1 MRSRAFGF
9 WAVALAFTATLAFTT
24 VPTPLWS
31 LFAERDRFS
40 SFVVTV
46 VFAAYAVGVVV
57 SLFLAGHV
65 SDWFGRRRVLVPALL
80 LNLLAAVVFL
90 LWPEVPGLL
99 IARILSGLGI
109 GAVTA
114 TATAWLVELHAGR
127 RRGEIVAGAA
137 NLGGLGAGALVSGV
151 LAQWVGHPMTVP
163 FLVFIGVLAIALL
176 LVLSAPETRP
186 PAHPRPAYRPQRV
199 SVPVASRG
207 RFFAAATAAAI
218 TFALFG
224 LLTSLAPSF
233 LSGTLHHG
241 SRALAGATSFAVFA
255 AAALAQVLA
264 GTRDPRTLLARGVP
278 ATLVGLGLLTVAVW
292 LPQPSLAV
300 FIAGVL
306 VIGVGGGLMFKGAIG
321 TVAALAGPDNR
332 AEALA
337 GVFLAA
343 YLGLAGPVI
352 GLGLL
357 TQIMTARLS
366 LLVFAGLLAIGLA
379 LATPRLLGRRDD
391 THETGGTDA
400 DHKTPDHAAGRHR
413 ARDHDYRP
421 RGVGDRRRGL
431 GIRVGIPGRR

>member
-1 MRSRAFGF
+1 MRSRALGF
-9 WAVALAFTATLAFTT
+9 WAVAVAFTATLAFTT

-31 LFAERDRFS
+31 LFAQRDGFS
-40 SFVVTV
+40 SLVVTV
-46 VFAAYAVGVVV
+46 VFAAYAVGVAV

-65 SDWFGRRRVLVPALL
+65 SDWYGRRRVLVPALL
-80 LNLLAAVVFL
+80 LNMLAAVVFL

-114 TATAWLVELHAGR
+114 TATAWLVELHADR
-127 RRGEIVAGAA
+127 RRGEVVAAAA
-137 NLGGLGAGALVSGV
+137 NLGGLGAGALVSGI
-151 LAQWVGHPMTVP
+151 LAQWVGHPLTVP
-163 FLVFIGVLAIALL
+163 FLVFIGVLAVALL

-186 PAHPRPAYRPQRV
+186 PAQPRPAYRPQRV
-199 SVPVASRG
+199 SVPAESRG

-224 LLTSLAPSF
+224 LLTSLAPTF

-255 AAALAQVLA
+255 AAAGAQVLA
-264 GTRDPRTLLARGVP
+264 GAREPRVLLARAVP
-278 ATLVGLGLLTVAVW
+278 AMLLGLVLLTLAVW
-292 LPQPSLAV
+292 LPKPSLGV
-300 FIAGVL
+300 FLAGVL
-306 VIGVGGGLMFKGAIG
+306 VVGAGSGLMFKGAIG
-321 TVAALAGPDNR
+321 TAAALAGPDNR

-357 TQIMTARLS
+357 TQILTARLS

-379 LATPRLLGRRDD
+379 LATPRLLSRGDD
-391 THETGGTDA
+391 THETGGTNA
-400 DHKTPDHAAGRHR
+400 DHTAKNRSARGHR
-413 ARDHDYRP
+413 SRDHDDRA
-421 RGVGDRRRGL
+421 RSLGDRRRGL
-431 GIRVGIPGRR
+431 GVRVGIPGRR

>member
-1 MRSRAFGF
+1 MRSRALGF
-9 WAVALAFTATLAFTT
+9 WAVAVAFTATLAFTT

-31 LFAERDRFS
+31 LFAQRDGFS
-40 SFVVTV
+40 SLVVTV
-46 VFAAYAVGVVV
+46 VFAAYAVGVAV

-65 SDWFGRRRVLVPALL
+65 SDWYGRRRVLVPALL
-80 LNLLAAVVFL
+80 LNMLAAVVFL

-114 TATAWLVELHAGR
+114 TATAWLVELHTDR
-127 RRGEIVAGAA
+127 RRGEVVAAAA
-137 NLGGLGAGALVSGV
+137 NLGGLGAGALVSGI
-151 LAQWVGHPMTVP
+151 LAQWVGHPLTVP
-163 FLVFIGVLAIALL
+163 FLVFIGVLAVALL

-186 PAHPRPAYRPQRV
+186 PAQPRPAYRPQRV
-199 SVPVASRG
+199 SVPAESRG

-224 LLTSLAPSF
+224 LLTSLAPTF

-255 AAALAQVLA
+255 AAAVAQVLA
-264 GTRDPRTLLARGVP
+264 GAREPRVLLARAVP
-278 ATLVGLGLLTVAVW
+278 AMLLGLVLLTLAVW
-292 LPQPSLAV
+292 LPKPSLGV
-300 FIAGVL
+300 FLAGVL
-306 VIGVGGGLMFKGAIG
+306 VVGAGSGLMFKGAIG

-357 TQIMTARLS
+357 TQILTARLS

-379 LATPRLLGRRDD
+379 LATPRLLGRGDD
-391 THETGGTDA
+391 THETGGTNA
-400 DHKTPDHAAGRHR
+400 DHTAENHPARGHR
-413 ARDHDYRP
+413 SRDHDDRA
-421 RGVGDRRRGL
+421 RGLGDRRRGL
-431 GIRVGIPGRR
+431 GVRVGIPGRR

>member
-1 MRSRAFGF
+1 MRSRALGF
-9 WAVALAFTATLAFTT
+9 WAVAVAFTATLAFTT

-31 LFAERDRFS
+31 LFAQRDGFS
-40 SFVVTV
+40 SLVVTV
-46 VFAAYAVGVVV
+46 VFAAYAVGVAV

-65 SDWFGRRRVLVPALL
+65 SDWYGRRRVLVPALL
-80 LNLLAAVVFL
+80 LNMLAAVVFL

-114 TATAWLVELHAGR
+114 TATAWLVELHADR
-127 RRGEIVAGAA
+127 RRGEVVAAAA
-137 NLGGLGAGALVSGV
+137 NLGGLGAGALVSGI
-151 LAQWVGHPMTVP
+151 LAQWVGHPLTVP
-163 FLVFIGVLAIALL
+163 FLAFIGVLAVALL

-186 PAHPRPAYRPQRV
+186 PVQPWPAYRPQRV
-199 SVPVASRG
+199 SVPAESRG

-224 LLTSLAPSF
+224 LLTSLAPTF

-255 AAALAQVLA
+255 AAAVAQVLA
-264 GTRDPRTLLARGVP
+264 GAREPRVLLARAVP
-278 ATLVGLGLLTVAVW
+278 AMLLGLVLLTLAVW
-292 LPQPSLAV
+292 LPKPSLGV
-300 FIAGVL
+300 FLAGVL
-306 VIGVGGGLMFKGAIG
+306 VVGAGSGLMFKGAIG

-357 TQIMTARLS
+357 TQILTARLS

-379 LATPRLLGRRDD
+379 LATPRLLGRGDD
-391 THETGGTDA
+391 THETGGTNA
-400 DHKTPDHAAGRHR
+400 DHTAENHSARGHR
-413 ARDHDYRP
+413 SRDHDDRA
-421 RGVGDRRRGL
+421 RGLGDRRRGL
-431 GIRVGIPGRR
+431 GVRVGIPGRR